1 MSAARCFYV
10 RFACA
15 YSIGIGRR
23 VFVCPYKLKANRI
36 RCSGACFAK
45 EIEGTLCGRAGEK

>member
-1 MSAARCFYV
+1 MCALRV
-10 RFACA
+10 R
-15 YSIGIGRR
+15 IVGIGRR